1 MMDRKSYLPFL
12 LAKRKL
18 LLFVFIST
26 VNVLKQT
33 FYTMNRLPL

>member
-1 MMDRKSYLPFL
+1 MRDSKSYLPFF
-12 LAKRKL
+12 LAERK

-33 FYTMNRLPL
+33 FLHYFMTSE